1 MSSLAA
7 LTDSAVS
14 AMIVDFSDVQDWT
27 VVLGEFDD
35 TAEDGWEQTFQVREL
50 VKDQQV
56 TSSWPARGRLPEPSV

>member
-1 MSSLAA
+1 MSSLSVLAA
-7 LTDSAVS
+7 TAVS
-14 AMIVDFSDVQDWT
+14 AVPVDVSAVQDWT

-35 TAEDGWEQTFQVREL
+35 TAEDGWEQTVQVREL

>member
-1 MSSLAA
+1 MSSLTA
-7 LTDSAVS
+7 LADSAVS
-14 AMIVDFSDVQDWT
+14 AVPVDVSDVQDWT

-50 VKDQQV
+50 VEDQL

>member
-7 LTDSAVS
+7 LTDSAMS
-14 AMIVDFSDVQDWT
+14 AVPVDVSDVQDWT

-50 VKDQQV
+50 VEDQQV
-56 TSSWPARGRLPEPSV
+56 TSSCLAGGRLPEPSV